1 MGIPDELPA
10 SRHSAYLRRQEE
22 KSFRGLLKLF
32 NRACDATG
40 RPRYE
45 EFSPPLPIGGAAS
58 LPAQPVSTVDPLTSV
73 SSTQDHAI
81 PEQVSEP
88 IRPPPGLG
96 WGPAIPQAPAL
107 DTTSAVR
114 IQAVWRGFCSR
125 RAAVSP
131 VRRLGILEAAAE
143 GATPKMVVAQRAWR
157 RSRRR
162 RAQALLVSAGPSL
175 KSSLDEWLP
184 TTEAHVVLAESFML
198 PAVREMQQEG
208 DDYELATR
216 LGRCWYSALRR
227 LETLGHGESHISIG
241 GSTFE
246 DHVKEAVH
254 ASTWRLC
261 KMQGRM
267 RWDWDDVESS
277 YDHIASGIQSTANEQ
292 RRWLMRTRGYSEA
305 AADAAVAQTMA
316 EAVRRRGFVPP
327 PHV

>member
-1 MGIPDELPA
+1 MG
-10 SRHSAYLRRQEE
+10 
-22 KSFRGLLKLF
+22 
-32 NRACDATG
+32 
-40 RPRYE
+40 PRD
-45 EFSPPLPIGGAAS
+45 
-58 LPAQPVSTVDPLTSV
+58 T
-73 SSTQDHAI
+73 
-81 PEQVSEP
+81 
-88 IRPPPGLG
+88 
-96 WGPAIPQAPAL
+96 QAPAL
-107 DTTSAVR
+107 DTTSAVS
-114 IQAVWRGFCSR
+114 IQAVWRGSCSR
-125 RAAVSP
+125 RAAVSA

-162 RAQALLVSAGPSL
+162 RAQALLVSAGPRL

-198 PAVREMQQEG
+198 PAVRVMQQEG

-261 KMQGRM
+261 KMQGRQA
-267 RWDWDDVESS
+267 DWDDVESS
-277 YDHIASGIQSTANEQ
+277 YDQIASGIQSTANEQ